1 MHSLGSTKLH
11 TMGDDPTHNAN
22 VGRDMQLKG
31 GGEGQLTVACF
42 LYFMQFNLYTPT
54 GCLVNTVYIV
64 NLKQYAHIQK
74 CLKKALIH
82 HLASSHWKI

>member
-11 TMGDDPTHNAN
+11 TMGDDPTYNAN

-64 NLKQYAHIQK
+64 NLTIRTYTKMFEKSFDTPPSQ
-74 CLKKALIH
+74 
-82 HLASSHWKI
+82 

>member
-11 TMGDDPTHNAN
+11 TMGDDPTYNAN

-42 LYFMQFNLYTPT
+42 LYFMQFNVYTPT
-54 GCLVNTVYIV
+54 GCLHRKPNNT
-64 NLKQYAHIQK
+64 HIY
-74 CLKKALIH
+74 KKFRRGD
-82 HLASSHWKI
+82 ASVESFDTPPSQ